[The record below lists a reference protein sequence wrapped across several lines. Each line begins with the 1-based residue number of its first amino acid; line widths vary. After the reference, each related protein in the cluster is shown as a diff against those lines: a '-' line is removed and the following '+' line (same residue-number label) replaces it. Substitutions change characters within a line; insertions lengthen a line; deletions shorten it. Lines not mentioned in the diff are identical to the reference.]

1 MQYYAE
7 SIYVCTDQKY
17 NEDKFF
23 ILNLFAV
30 ENNWEVNK
38 HVTKNI
44 T

>member
-7 SIYVCTDQKY
+7 SIYVCTDQKH